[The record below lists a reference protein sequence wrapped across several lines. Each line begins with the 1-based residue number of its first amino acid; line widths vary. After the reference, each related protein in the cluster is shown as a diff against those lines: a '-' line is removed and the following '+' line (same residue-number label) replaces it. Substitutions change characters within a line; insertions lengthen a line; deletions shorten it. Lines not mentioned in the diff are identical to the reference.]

1 MIELTSYD
9 PRFDEELT
17 AFDVQMAAEIRFHG
31 DVMPES
37 VCIALADGQVAGVAY
52 IIRHATFLHLRK
64 NLEYYYLHG
73 VCKALPGHPEEV
85 EISDALLEDLKE
97 TYRRTQAEHPGK
109 RIALR
114 MWCGAEKTDYAEYL
128 MAHGF
133 KMSRIMPVMVR
144 KLNGGTENEKPAD
157 GQNDLT
163 GTDELRKHFPLPD
176 GYEIREMQL
185 TDDFTAEYRK
195 VNGAAFSLPD
205 SMEELRFYTAGGAR
219 IFAVTRGE
227 SLAAAL
233 TTWRVSDTRAATE
246 NIFCRPSLKRKGLTS
261 ALIVHVLNLLKEE
274 GYEEASL
281 SLFGENQPAFQLYE
295 KLGYEVQGF
304 ILEALYEADR
314 SFRPY

>member
-9 PRFDEELT
+9 PRYDEELAALDT
-17 AFDVQMAAEIRFHG
+17 QMALEIRCHG

-37 VCIALADGQVAGVAY
+37 VCIALADGKAAGAAY

-73 VCKALPGHPEEV
+73 VCKALPGHPAEV
-85 EISDALLEDLKE
+85 GISDALMEDLKE

-128 MAHGF
+128 MSHGF

-144 KLNGGTENEKPAD
+144 KLSGSESEKPAD
-157 GQNDLT
+157 GQS
-163 GTDELRKHFPLPD
+163 GMMSTDEARNHFPLPD
-176 GYEIREMQL
+176 GYEIREMHL
-185 TDDFTAEYRK
+185 TEDFTAEYRK

-219 IFAVTRGE
+219 IFAVMKGD

-233 TTWRVSDTRAATE
+233 TTWRISDTRAATE
-246 NIFCRPSLKRKGLTS
+246 NIFCKPSLKRKGLTS
-261 ALIVHVLNLLKEE
+261 ALIEHVCTLLAAE
-274 GYEEASL
+274 GYKDASL
-281 SLFGENQPAFQLYE
+281 SLFGENTPAFKLYE
-295 KLGYEVQGF
+295 KLGYEVTGF
-304 ILEALYEADR
+304 ILEALYEANG